1 PLEDAASRPV
11 GMVESG
17 PVSGLMGCK
26 RLGAVLG
33 VQDVISADMG
43 GTTFKIGTVRAGL
56 IEYQRES
63 MALRYHY
70 ALPKM
75 DVVSLGLAGGSIV
88 SIEPRTQLPRVG
100 PRSAG
105 SYPGPVCYDH
115 GGEEPTLTD
124 VDAILGYLSSTY
136 FLGGRARLDVAKARR
151 VFSERVA
158 GRLGLSVIDAAA
170 AIYRLAN
177 SMIYDL
183 MHKTTVQRGL
193 DPREFALFSTGGTAG
208 MHLAAVGE
216 ELGVRHVVVPHSA
229 SVHGAFGLVTS
240 DIVHEELTTRPMRH
254 PADPRVVSALFD

>member
-1 PLEDAASRPV
+1 APIIGEYERTSTVALNAALGPVVSRYLQNLADGLRRLGFAGNLLVMQAHGGLLPLEDAASRPV

-151 VFSERVA
+151 V
-158 GRLGLSVIDAAA
+158 
-170 AIYRLAN
+170 
-177 SMIYDL
+177 
-183 MHKTTVQRGL
+183 
-193 DPREFALFSTGGTAG
+193 
-208 MHLAAVGE
+208 
-216 ELGVRHVVVPHSA
+216 
-229 SVHGAFGLVTS
+229 
-240 DIVHEELTTRPMRH
+240 
-254 PADPRVVSALFD
+254 